1 MTKKTW
7 FELESHTGEVLCR
20 LNPDLSVHPI
30 RANRRRLFAK
40 RSDGYSVVGFK
51 TEKSAKLCAAK
62 LFASGRADLPK
73 FIVVVRFE
81 PTVNRTTPCM
91 FRNPKAPPAKKRAA

>member
-1 MTKKTW
+1 MTEKRTWFELESTW

-20 LNPDLSVHPI
+20 LI
-30 RANRRRLFAK
+30 RANRRRFFAK
-40 RSDGYSVVGFK
+40 RSDGYSVVEFK
-51 TEKSAKLCAAK
+51 TEKQAKSCVK
-62 LFASGRADLPK
+62 TLFASNRTDLPK

-81 PTVNRTTPCM
+81 VALNRTTPCM